1 MCVLVQITYYLTAYI
16 VYSKKCSKVMIV
28 ISEYYGI
35 HSAAGVQ
42 ILFFDNIMVTILQAV
57 FRIII
62 GS

>member
-1 MCVLVQITYYLTAYI
+1 MCVLVQITYYLTA
-16 VYSKKCSKVMIV
+16 YSKKCSKVMIV

-35 HSAAGVQ
+35 YSAAGVQ

>member
-1 MCVLVQITYYLTAYI
+1 
-16 VYSKKCSKVMIV
+16 MIV